1 MQIYEKNPELG
12 GTWYENRYP
21 GCACDVPS
29 HNYAFSFEPKNDFTS
44 ALASWSEI
52 RTYFNDFATKY
63 DLRKHIKI
71 RHQVTE
77 ALWDESEG
85 KWHLTATDLENGRI
99 VRDWCHILIH
109 ATGYLNKLAWPKAPG
124 LELFKGPKL
133 HSAAWDDS
141 IPFKD
146 KDVLL
151 IGSGG
156 SSIQILPA
164 IQPLVKSVK
173 VFIRTPRWTLPSA
186 SGKTGQFSDEEMVT
200 FRNDPNAVL
209 SLRLENE
216 RTLNSFF
223 SKLILTIPSGSN

>member
-1 MQIYEKNPELG
+1 M
-12 GTWYENRYP
+12 
-21 GCACDVPS
+21 
-29 HNYAFSFEPKNDFTS
+29 
-44 ALASWSEI
+44 
-52 RTYFNDFATKY
+52 
-63 DLRKHIKI
+63 
-71 RHQVTE
+71 TE
-77 ALWDESEG
+77 ALWDEIEG
-85 KWHLTATDLENGRI
+85 KWHLTATDSKTGKVI
-99 VRDWCHILIH
+99 HDWCHILIH
-109 ATGYLNKLAWPKAPG
+109 ATGYLNKIAWPKAPG